1 MTLARF
7 FADVIDS
14 NTQTQN
20 LVSFSQFSIDLTN
33 DALPNFSFIVPNLQD
48 DAHDGPLSQAD
59 AWLKTNIAPLVSNAT
74 FRSDGLLIITFDESV
89 GTDTQNGE
97 FF

>member
-14 NTQTQN
+14 NTQMQN

-33 DALPNFSFIVPNLQD
+33 DALPNFSFTVPNLQD
-48 DAHDGPLSQAD
+48 DAHDGRCRRRTHGSRQILRR
-59 AWLKTNIAPLVSNAT
+59 W
-74 FRSDGLLIITFDESV
+74 FRMQRFVVMDC
-89 GTDTQNGE
+89 
-97 FF
+97 